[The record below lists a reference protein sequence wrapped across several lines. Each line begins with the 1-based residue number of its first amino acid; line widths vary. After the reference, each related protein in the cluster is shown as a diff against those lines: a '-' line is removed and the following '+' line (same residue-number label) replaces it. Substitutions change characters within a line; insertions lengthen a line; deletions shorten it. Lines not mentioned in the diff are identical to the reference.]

1 MSYVVAWFVLAS
13 AGGVLAWLMWRSL
26 RRYGLFAGLTASL
39 VLVWALTPLALNES
53 EYAPAFIALLFR
65 IFLERGADAS
75 PPATVL
81 FFPTLAVLVV
91 FVGLYIRK
99 QVGGGS
105 SRVVRSKSI
114 KSKG

>member
-26 RRYGLFAGLTASL
+26 RRFGLFAGLTASL
-39 VLVWALTPLALNES
+39 IVVWALTPLALNGG

-65 IFLERGADAS
+65 LFLERGADAS
-75 PPATVL
+75 VPATVL
-81 FFPTLAVLVV
+81 FVLVV

-99 QVGGGS
+99 QIGGGS
-105 SRVVRSKSI
+105 SRLVRSKSI
-114 KSKG
+114 KWKG